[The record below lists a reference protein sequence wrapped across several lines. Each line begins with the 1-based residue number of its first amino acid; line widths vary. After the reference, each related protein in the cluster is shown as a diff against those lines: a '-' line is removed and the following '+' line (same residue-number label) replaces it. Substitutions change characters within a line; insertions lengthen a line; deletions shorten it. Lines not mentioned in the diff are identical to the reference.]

1 MTKVYGTGL
10 YDFRR
15 HRVAEY
21 PVAAEKPVE
30 SKPESLVPSSVT
42 LSEIQRDHLTKIAA
56 DNWAKT
62 ADSVPKKP
70 FSPDLVSEIYYTEL
84 TIKGGRKPVPLQRVM
99 ILEVSQY
106 LENYLWPN
114 FNPETASFEH
124 VMSMILMVNEKFRE
138 NVAAWIC
145 FYERRDMFKA
155 FLERVLRLKESLK
168 ANGATQRKG
177 SIEPWCGAGACM
189 KKWTNIST
197 IIVVF
202 KDNNSKGRSLTIA
215 EKTNYLLFMINAFQS
230 LEDDIVSEKIMRLA
244 SLECWH
250 SLSYGRF
257 QMELCLN
264 ENLIKKWRRIAKRAK
279 DAAKRGEI
287 FDPTTMVEANFLRN
301 LIEEFLKVLD
311 SEVFPWKL
319 KNVEDNDLVDGHGS
333 DDADDA
339 CVLYCER
346 FMEFLIDLLSQ
357 LPTRRFVRPLV
368 ADVAV
373 ISKCHLSALY
383 RHEKGKLFAQLVDLL
398 QYYVGFEIDDH
409 KGRQMT
415 DDEVLQAHYK
425 RLQAFQL
432 LAFKKIPKL
441 RELALANIG
450 AINRRPDLS
459 KKLSVLS
466 SEELRDLVCG
476 KLKLISKNDPWSE
489 RVDFLIEVM
498 VSFFEKQQ
506 SQKEAINALPLYP
519 NEQVMWDES
528 LVPSINYSGEGCLA
542 LPKLNLQFLTL
553 HDYLLRNF
561 NLFRLES
568 TYEIR
573 EDIQEAVPHLLP
585 YINNEGETAFR
596 GWSRMAVPIKEF
608 KIREVKQP
616 NIGEVKPSAVT
627 AEVTF
632 SISSYKAQ
640 IRSEWNALKEHD
652 VLFLLSIRPS
662 FEPLSEDEA
671 ANATVPEKLGLQ
683 YVRGCEIIEVR
694 DEDGTLMNDFTGRI
708 KRDEWKP
715 PKGELRTVTIA
726 LDTAQYHMDVSD
738 IAEKGADDVYGTFN
752 ILMRRK
758 PKENNFKAILES
770 IRDLMNETCI
780 VPDWLHDIFLGYGNP
795 SAAQWTNMPDLLET
809 VDFKDTFLDAA
820 HVKDCFPNYQ
830 VSFINSDGTDN
841 VHPCPPF
848 RVKFPKNLE
857 GKVHALP
864 GNIKS
869 SKDATSIEDD
879 HPDKVKLLVEAY
891 IPPDPGPYPQDQPKQ
906 NSVRFTPTQVGAIT
920 SGIQPGLTMVVG
932 PPGTGK
938 TDTAVQILNVLYH
951 NCPSQRTLIITHSNQ
966 ALNDVFEK
974 IMERDVPARYLLRL
988 GQGEQELATDL
999 DFSRQ
1004 GRVNAMLV
1012 RRLELLSEVEHLAR
1026 SLQLPEDVA
1035 YTCETAGYFWLL
1047 QVYSR
1052 WEQFLAACAKNQE
1065 KPSFVQDSF
1074 PFKEFFSN
1082 TPKPLFTGQSFEND
1096 MRAAKGCFRHLKTMF
1111 QELEECRAFELL
1123 KSTVDRSNYLM
1134 TKQAKIVAMTCTHA
1148 ALKRKDF
1155 LNLGFKYDNLL
1166 MEESAQILEIETFIP
1181 MLLQRQEDG
1190 YARLKRCILIGDHHQ
1205 LPPVVKNM
1213 AFQKYSHMD
1222 QSLFT
1227 RFVRL
1232 GIPYIELNAQGRARP
1247 SLARLY
1253 NWRYKDL
1260 GDLPYVREN
1269 DIFCRANAGFSYDY
1283 QLVDVPDYRG
1293 RGESAPSPW
1302 FYQNEGEAE
1311 YIVSVYMYMRLLGY
1325 PANKISILT
1334 TYNGQKLLIR
1344 DVINRRCVPY
1354 DFIGPPHKVT
1364 TVDKF
1369 QGQQNDFILLSLVR
1383 TRFVGHLR
1391 DVRRLVVAMSRAR
1404 LGLYVFC
1411 RRSLFEQCYELQ
1423 PTFQLLLQR
1432 PDHLALNLIEATPFT
1447 DRHVDDTGPA
1457 QFVSGVDEMADIV
1470 NYKMHQVYQA
1480 QVMSHQLN
1488 QLSAYPA
1495 HASMEI
1501 DTSEENGLENAET
1514 MDINLRA
1521 SVNGGDGDMV
1531 LPNGGNSND
1540 DSRELSKEMASLPCS
1555 LAFEN
1560 TSRDDSPAV
1569 ALASMFKLSTFY
1581 RCSFFGYQDK
1591 LATDSV
1597 TYREFQKQGSGASTS
1612 GRVEG
1617 YKTISELNEVRSF
1630 TITKF
1635 FPGDEWLRETSIPYA
1650 SGFMSFAHPV
1660 LSPTLCIEIEGM
1672 MLSIVVFSALV
1683 DGHLSTTFLNLLSKE
1698 MASLPCS
1705 SAFENTSRDDSPAVA
1720 LASLSDL
1727 STFYRCTFF
1736 GYQDKLTTDSATYR
1750 EFRKQGSGAS
1760 TSGRVE
1766 GYKAISELNEV
1777 RSFTITKFIPGD
1789 EWLRETSIPYAS
1801 GFMSWEARTTD
1812 SVTYREFR
1820 KQGSRAST
1828 SGRVEECKAI
1838 SELNEV
1844 RSFTITEFIPDD
1856 EWLRE
1861 IRIPYASG
1869 FMSFAHPVL
1878 CPTLC
1883 IEIEGMMLSIV
1894 VFSAL
1899 VDGHLST
1906 AFVNL
1911 VSDC

>member
-1 MTKVYGTGL
+1 MTKVYGTGV

-21 PVAAEKPVE
+21 PVDGEAPPVPEKPTE
-30 SKPESLVPSSVT
+30 SRPLSNVPSSIT
-42 LSEIQRDHLTKIAA
+42 LSEIQRDRLTRIAA
-56 DNWAKT
+56 ENWMKT
-62 ADSVPKKP
+62 ADSAPTKP
-70 FSPDLVSEIYYTEL
+70 FSPDLVKEIYSTEL
-84 TIKGGRKPVPLQRVM
+84 TVKGGRKPVPLQRVM

-106 LENYLWPN
+106 LENYLLPN

-145 FYERRDMFKA
+145 FYERKDMFKS
-155 FLERVLRLKESLK
+155 FLERVLRLKE
-168 ANGATQRKG
+168 
-177 SIEPWCGAGACM
+177 
-189 KKWTNIST
+189 
-197 IIVVF
+197 
-202 KDNNSKGRSLTIA
+202 GRSLTVS

-230 LEDDIVSEKIMRLA
+230 LEDEVVSERIMRLA

-264 ENLIKKWRRIAKRAK
+264 ENLIKKWRRIAKRARDGTK
-279 DAAKRGEI
+279 QGGT
-287 FDPTTMVEANFLRN
+287 FDPTTMLEANFLRN
-301 LIEEFLKVLD
+301 LIEEFLEVLD
-311 SEVFPWKL
+311 SEVFSSIP
-319 KNVEDNDLVDGHGS
+319 NEDNDPVAHGS
-333 DDADDA
+333 EYVNDA

-357 LPTRRFVRPLV
+357 LPTRRLVRPLV

-373 ISKCHLSALY
+373 VAKCHLSSLY
-383 RHEKGKLFAQLVDLL
+383 SHEKGKLFGQLVDLL
-398 QYYVGFEIDDH
+398 QFYEGFEINDH
-409 KGRQMT
+409 QGRQMT

-432 LAFKKIPKL
+432 LVFKKVPKL

-450 AINRRPDLS
+450 AINKRADLS

-466 SEELRDLVCG
+466 AEELRDLVCS
-476 KLKLISKNDPWSE
+476 KLKLVSKDDPWSE

-519 NEQVMWDES
+519 NEQIMWDES

-573 EDIQEAVPHLLP
+573 EDIQEAVPHLLS
-585 YINNEGETAFR
+585 YTNNEGETAFR
-596 GWSRMAVPIKEF
+596 GWSRMGVPIKEF
-608 KIREVKQP
+608 RIRDVKQP
-616 NIGEVKPSAVT
+616 KIGEVKPSAVT

-632 SISSYKAQ
+632 SVSSYKAQ
-640 IRSEWNALKEHD
+640 IRSEWNSLKEHD
-652 VLFLLSIRPS
+652 VLFLLSIRHS
-662 FEPLSEDEA
+662 FEPLSAEEA
-671 ANATVPEKLGLQ
+671 EKATVPQKLGLQ
-683 YVRGCEIIEVR
+683 YVRGCEIIEMR
-694 DEDGTLMNDFTGRI
+694 DEEGTLMNDFTGRI

-715 PKGELRTVTIA
+715 PKGELRTVTVA
-726 LDTAQYHMDVSD
+726 LDTAQYHMDVCD
-738 IAEKGADDVYGTFN
+738 IAEKGADDVYSTFN

-780 VPDWLHDIFLGYGNP
+780 VPDWLHDIFLGYGDP
-795 SAAQWTNMPDLLET
+795 SAAQWINRPDLLEKA
-809 VDFKDTFLDAA
+809 DFKDTFLDAA
-820 HVKDCFPNYQ
+820 HVKDSFPNYQ
-830 VSFINSDGTDN
+830 VHFVHSDGTDN
-841 VHPCPPF
+841 SDPCPPF
-848 RVKFPKNLE
+848 RVKFPKNPE
-857 GKVHALP
+857 GAVNFQP
-864 GNIKS
+864 GSAASTTS
-869 SKDATSIEDD
+869 SNNSNAMEDD
-879 HPDKVKLLVEAY
+879 HSDKLELVVESY
-891 IPPDPGPYPQDQPKQ
+891 VPPDPGPYPQDQPKQ
-906 NSVRFTPTQVGAIT
+906 NSVRFTSTQVGAII

-966 ALNDVFEK
+966 ALNDLFEK

-1012 RRLELLSEVEHLAR
+1012 RRLELLSEVERLAR

-1035 YTCETAGYFWLL
+1035 YTCETAGFFWLL
-1047 QVYSR
+1047 HVYSR
-1052 WEQFLAACAKNQE
+1052 WELFLAACADNKD
-1065 KPSFVQDSF
+1065 KSTFIQDRF
-1074 PFKEFFSN
+1074 PFKEFFID
-1082 TPKPLFTGQSFEND
+1082 TPNPIFSGQSFEKD

-1247 SLARLY
+1247 SLAQLY

-1260 GDLPYVREN
+1260 GDLPNVREN
-1269 DIFCRANAGFSYDY
+1269 HIFRRANAGFSFDY
-1283 QLVDVPDYRG
+1283 QLVDVPDYHG

-1311 YIVSVYMYMRLLGY
+1311 YVVSVYIYMRLLGY

-1344 DVINRRCVPY
+1344 DVISRRCVPY

-1369 QGQQNDFILLSLVR
+1369 QGQQNDFVLLSLVR

-1391 DVRRLVVAMSRAR
+1391 DVRRLIVAMSRAR

-1432 PDHLALNLIEATPFT
+1432 PDHLGLNLQEFTAFT
-1447 DRHVDDTGPA
+1447 DRHVDDTGSI
-1457 QFVSGVDEMADIV
+1457 QLISGPDEMADLV
-1470 NYKMHQVYQA
+1470 NYRMHEVYQSRVA
-1480 QVMSHQLN
+1480 SYHLN
-1488 QLSAYPA
+1488 ESW
-1495 HASMEI
+1495 
-1501 DTSEENGLENAET
+1501 SEHDNSVENGTANPNTSTGTDDVEMQAPANGDDREVDMQAP
-1514 MDINLRA
+1514 
-1521 SVNGGDGDMV
+1521 VNGDVTEMPPDGK
-1531 LPNGGNSND
+1531 PN
-1540 DSRELSKEMASLPCS
+1540 
-1555 LAFEN
+1555 
-1560 TSRDDSPAV
+1560 
-1569 ALASMFKLSTFY
+1569 
-1581 RCSFFGYQDK
+1581 
-1591 LATDSV
+1591 
-1597 TYREFQKQGSGASTS
+1597 
-1612 GRVEG
+1612 
-1617 YKTISELNEVRSF
+1617 
-1630 TITKF
+1630 
-1635 FPGDEWLRETSIPYA
+1635 
-1650 SGFMSFAHPV
+1650 
-1660 LSPTLCIEIEGM
+1660 
-1672 MLSIVVFSALV
+1672 
-1683 DGHLSTTFLNLLSKE
+1683 
-1698 MASLPCS
+1698 
-1705 SAFENTSRDDSPAVA
+1705 
-1720 LASLSDL
+1720 
-1727 STFYRCTFF
+1727 
-1736 GYQDKLTTDSATYR
+1736 DSA
-1750 EFRKQGSGAS
+1750 
-1760 TSGRVE
+1760 
-1766 GYKAISELNEV
+1766 
-1777 RSFTITKFIPGD
+1777 
-1789 EWLRETSIPYAS
+1789 
-1801 GFMSWEARTTD
+1801 
-1812 SVTYREFR
+1812 
-1820 KQGSRAST
+1820 
-1828 SGRVEECKAI
+1828 
-1838 SELNEV
+1838 
-1844 RSFTITEFIPDD
+1844 
-1856 EWLRE
+1856 
-1861 IRIPYASG
+1861 
-1869 FMSFAHPVL
+1869 
-1878 CPTLC
+1878 
-1883 IEIEGMMLSIV
+1883 
-1894 VFSAL
+1894 
-1899 VDGHLST
+1899 
-1906 AFVNL
+1906 
-1911 VSDC
+1911 

>member
-1 MTKVYGTGL
+1 MTKIYGTGV

-15 HRVAEY
+15 HRVAEN
-21 PVAAEKPVE
+21 PVAAEALPLPDKPVE
-30 SKPESLVPSSVT
+30 SKPGSSVPNSIT
-42 LSEIQRDHLTKIAA
+42 LNEIQRDRLTKIAVE
-56 DNWAKT
+56 NWAKT
-62 ADSVPKKP
+62 AGSGPKKP
-70 FSPDLVSEIYYTEL
+70 FSPDLVNEIYYTEL
-84 TIKGGRKPVPLQRVM
+84 TVKGGRKPVPLQRVM

-114 FNPETASFEH
+114 FSPETASLEH

-138 NVAAWIC
+138 NVAAWVC
-145 FYERRDMFKA
+145 FYDRKDMFKA
-155 FLERVLRLKESLK
+155 FLERVLRLKE
-168 ANGATQRKG
+168 
-177 SIEPWCGAGACM
+177 
-189 KKWTNIST
+189 
-197 IIVVF
+197 
-202 KDNNSKGRSLTIA
+202 GRSLTIA
-215 EKTNYLLFMINAFQS
+215 EKTNYLLFMINVFQS
-230 LEDDIVSEKIMRLA
+230 LEDEIVSERIMRLA

-257 QMELCLN
+257 Q
-264 ENLIKKWRRIAKRAK
+264 
-279 DAAKRGEI
+279 
-287 FDPTTMVEANFLRN
+287 
-301 LIEEFLKVLD
+301 VLD
-311 SEVFPWKL
+311 SEVFSCKQ
-319 KNVEDNDLVDGHGS
+319 KSDEDNDLVDVHGS
-333 DDADDA
+333 EVVNDA

-357 LPTRRFVRPLV
+357 LPTRRLVRPLV

-373 ISKCHLSALY
+373 VSKCHLSALY

-398 QYYVGFEIDDH
+398 QYYEGFEIDDH
-409 KGRQMT
+409 QGRQMT

-432 LAFKKIPKL
+432 FAFKKVPKL

-450 AINRRPDLS
+450 AINRRADLA
-459 KKLSVLS
+459 KKLSILS
-466 SEELRDLVCG
+466 PQELRDLVCT
-476 KLKLISKNDPWSE
+476 KLKLVSKDDPWSE
-489 RVDFLIEVM
+489 RVDFLIEVV

-519 NEQVMWDES
+519 NEQIMWDES

-627 AEVTF
+627 AE
-632 SISSYKAQ
+632 
-640 IRSEWNALKEHD
+640 
-652 VLFLLSIRPS
+652 
-662 FEPLSEDEA
+662 
-671 ANATVPEKLGLQ
+671 KLGLQ
-683 YVRGCEIIEVR
+683 YVRGCEIIEIR
-694 DEDGTLMNDFTGRI
+694 DEEGTLMNDFTGRI

-738 IAEKGADDVYGTFN
+738 IAEKGADDVYSTFN

-795 SAAQWTNMPDLLET
+795 SAAQWTNMPDLLEK
-809 VDFKDTFLDAA
+809 VDFKDTFLDAD
-820 HVKDCFPNYQ
+820 HVKESFPNYQ
-830 VSFINSDGTDN
+830 VRFINSDGTDN

-848 RVKFPKNLE
+848 RIKFPTNLE
-857 GKVHALP
+857 GKVHALL
-864 GNIKS
+864 GNETSEKS
-869 SKDATSIEDD
+869 SKDASFMEDD
-879 HPDKVKLLVEAY
+879 HSDKVELLVEAY

-906 NSVRFTPTQVGAIT
+906 NSVRFTPTQVGAII

-966 ALNDVFEK
+966 ALNDLFEK

-1012 RRLELLSEVEHLAR
+1012 RRLELLSEVERLAS

-1047 QVYSR
+1047 HVYSR
-1052 WEQFLAACAKNQE
+1052 WELFLAACAENE
-1065 KPSFVQDSF
+1065 DKPTYIQDRF

-1082 TPKPLFTGQSFEND
+1082 TPKPIFTGQSFEKD
-1096 MRAAKGCFRHLKTMF
+1096 MRAAKGCFQHLKTMF
-1111 QELEECRAFELL
+1111 KELEECRAFELL
-1123 KSTVDRSNYLM
+1123 KSTVERSNYLM

-1155 LNLGFKYDNLL
+1155 LHLGFKYDNLL

-1260 GDLPYVREN
+1260 GDLRSVLVN
-1269 DIFCRANAGFSYDY
+1269 DVFHRANAGFSYDY
-1283 QLVDVPDYRG
+1283 QLVDVPDYHG

-1311 YIVSVYMYMRLLGY
+1311 YLVSVYMYMRLLGY

-1383 TRFVGHLR
+1383 SRFVGHLR

-1432 PDHLALNLIEATPFT
+1432 PDHLALNLTEVTAFT
-1447 DRHVDDTGPA
+1447 DRHVEDTGPV
-1457 QFVSGVDEMADIV
+1457 QLVSGVEEMANIV
-1470 NYKMHQVYQA
+1470 NYKMHLVYQA
-1480 QVMSHQLN
+1480 RAMSHQLN
-1488 QLSAYPA
+1488 QFSAYSGQV
-1495 HASMEI
+1495 SMET
-1501 DTSEENGLENAET
+1501 DTSEENGIGNGETSVNA
-1514 MDINLRA
+1514 MDIDLRA
-1521 SVNGGDGDMV
+1521 SANGGDDMDV
-1531 LPNGGNSND
+1531 MLPDGKSND
-1540 DSRELSKEMASLPCS
+1540 SANIDAS
-1555 LAFEN
+1555 
-1560 TSRDDSPAV
+1560 
-1569 ALASMFKLSTFY
+1569 
-1581 RCSFFGYQDK
+1581 
-1591 LATDSV
+1591 
-1597 TYREFQKQGSGASTS
+1597 
-1612 GRVEG
+1612 
-1617 YKTISELNEVRSF
+1617 
-1630 TITKF
+1630 
-1635 FPGDEWLRETSIPYA
+1635 
-1650 SGFMSFAHPV
+1650 
-1660 LSPTLCIEIEGM
+1660 
-1672 MLSIVVFSALV
+1672 
-1683 DGHLSTTFLNLLSKE
+1683 
-1698 MASLPCS
+1698 
-1705 SAFENTSRDDSPAVA
+1705 
-1720 LASLSDL
+1720 
-1727 STFYRCTFF
+1727 
-1736 GYQDKLTTDSATYR
+1736 
-1750 EFRKQGSGAS
+1750 
-1760 TSGRVE
+1760 
-1766 GYKAISELNEV
+1766 
-1777 RSFTITKFIPGD
+1777 
-1789 EWLRETSIPYAS
+1789 
-1801 GFMSWEARTTD
+1801 
-1812 SVTYREFR
+1812 
-1820 KQGSRAST
+1820 
-1828 SGRVEECKAI
+1828 VEE
-1838 SELNEV
+1838 
-1844 RSFTITEFIPDD
+1844 D
-1856 EWLRE
+1856 EK
-1861 IRIPYASG
+1861 
-1869 FMSFAHPVL
+1869 V
-1878 CPTLC
+1878 
-1883 IEIEGMMLSIV
+1883 
-1894 VFSAL
+1894 
-1899 VDGHLST
+1899 
-1906 AFVNL
+1906 
-1911 VSDC
+1911 

>member
-1 MTKVYGTGL
+1 MTKIYGTGV

-15 HRVAEY
+15 PRVAEY
-21 PVAAEKPVE
+21 PLPADAPPLREKPVE
-30 SKPESLVPSSVT
+30 SKPGSVVPTSIT
-42 LSEIQRDHLTKIAA
+42 LSEIQRDRLTKIAA
-56 DNWAKT
+56 ENWAKT
-62 ADSVPKKP
+62 AGSGSKKP
-70 FSPDLVSEIYYTEL
+70 FSPELVNEIYYTEL
-84 TIKGGRKPVPLQRVM
+84 TVKGGRKPMPLQRVM

-114 FNPETASFEH
+114 FSPETASFEH

-145 FYERRDMFKA
+145 FYNRKDMFKA
-155 FLERVLRLKESLK
+155 FLDRVLCLKEGKKS
-168 ANGATQRKG
+168 NY
-177 SIEPWCGAGACM
+177 CGEDELSAFYDQCLPALVE
-189 KKWTNIST
+189 KWMNCGDGVGEWS
-197 IIVVF
+197 
-202 KDNNSKGRSLTIA
+202 
-215 EKTNYLLFMINAFQS
+215 EKCVKS
-230 LEDDIVSEKIMRLA
+230 LEDEIVSERIMRLA

-250 SLSYGRF
+250 SLAYGRF

-279 DAAKRGEI
+279 DVTKCGEECER
-287 FDPTTMVEANFLRN
+287 TTMVESNFLRN
-301 LIEEFLKVLD
+301 LIEEFLEILD
-311 SEVFPWKL
+311 SEVFSSKHKTP
-319 KNVEDNDLVDGHGS
+319 EDNNRVDVHGPE
-333 DDADDA
+333 AVDDA
-339 CVLYCER
+339 CLLYCER
-346 FMEFLIDLLSQ
+346 FIEFLIDLLSQ
-357 LPTRRFVRPLV
+357 LPTRRLVRPLV

-373 ISKCHLSALY
+373 VSKCHLSALY
-383 RHEKGKLFAQLVDLL
+383 RHEKGKLFVQLVDLL
-398 QYYVGFEIDDH
+398 QYYEGFEIDDH
-409 KGRQMT
+409 QGRQMT

-432 LAFKKIPKL
+432 FAFKKIPKL
-441 RELALANIG
+441 QELALSNIG
-450 AINRRPDLS
+450 AINRRTDLV

-466 SEELRDLVCG
+466 PEELRDLVCK
-476 KLKLISKNDPWSE
+476 KLKLVSKNDPWSE
-489 RVDFLIEVM
+489 RVDFLIEVV
-498 VSFFEKQQ
+498 VSFLEKQQ
-506 SQKEAINALPLYP
+506 SQKESINALPLYP
-519 NEQVMWDES
+519 NEQIMWDES

-585 YINNEGETAFR
+585 HINNEGETAFR

-616 NIGEVKPSAVT
+616 NIGEVKPSTVT
-627 AEVTF
+627 AEATF

-652 VLFLLSIRPS
+652 VLFLLSIHPS
-662 FEPLSEDEA
+662 FEPLSAEEA
-671 ANATVPEKLGLQ
+671 ARATVPKKLGLQ
-683 YVRGCEIIEVR
+683 YVRGCEIIEIR
-694 DEDGTLMNDFTGRI
+694 DEEGTLMNDFTGRI

-726 LDTAQYHMDVSD
+726 LDTAQYHMDVCD
-738 IAEKGADDVYGTFN
+738 IAEKGADDVYNTFN

-809 VDFKDTFLDAA
+809 VDFKDTFLDVD
-820 HVKDCFPNYQ
+820 HVKESFPNYQ
-830 VSFINSDGTDN
+830 LHFVNSDGTDN
-841 VHPCPPF
+841 LDPRPPF
-848 RVKFPKNLE
+848 RIKFPKDLE

-864 GNIKS
+864 CS
-869 SKDATSIEDD
+869 ETSTDFLKDVGAADD
-879 HPDKVKLLVEAY
+879 NNSDIMELVVEAY
-891 IPPDPGPYPQDQPKQ
+891 VPPDPGPYPQDQPKQ
-906 NSVRFTPTQVGAIT
+906 NSVRFTPTQVEAII

-966 ALNDVFEK
+966 ALNDLFEK

-1012 RRLELLSEVEHLAR
+1012 RRLELLGQVERLAR

-1047 QVYSR
+1047 HVYSR
-1052 WEQFLAACAKNQE
+1052 WEQFLAACAENQD
-1065 KPSFVQDSF
+1065 KPTFVQDRF

-1082 TPKPLFTGQSFEND
+1082 SLQPIFTGQSFEKD
-1096 MRAAKGCFRHLKTMF
+1096 MHAAKGCFQHLKTMF
-1111 QELEECRAFELL
+1111 KELEECRAFELL
-1123 KSTVDRSNYLM
+1123 KSTIDRSNYLM

-1155 LNLGFKYDNLL
+1155 LHLGFKYDNLL

-1232 GIPYIELNAQGRARP
+1232 GIPYIELNAQGRARS
-1247 SLARLY
+1247 SLAKLY

-1260 GDLPYVREN
+1260 GDLSYVREN
-1269 DIFCRANAGFSYDY
+1269 DVFCRANAGFCFDY
-1283 QLVDVPDYRG
+1283 QLVDVPDYHG
-1293 RGESAPSPW
+1293 RGETAPSPW

-1354 DFIGPPHKVT
+1354 DFIGSPHKPVT

-1383 TRFVGHLR
+1383 SRFVGHLR

-1423 PTFQLLLQR
+1423 PTFQRLLQR
-1432 PDHLALNLIEATPFT
+1432 PDHLALNLSEVTAYT
-1447 DRHVDDTGPA
+1447 DRHVKDTGPL
-1457 QFVSGVDEMADIV
+1457 QFVSGVEEMANLV
-1470 NYKMHQVYQA
+1470 NYKMHLVYQLFLA
-1480 QVMSHQLN
+1480 LGTSNHGRVTFHDARAMSHPIN
-1488 QLSAYPA
+1488 QFSAGQV
-1495 HASMEI
+1495 SVET
-1501 DTSEENGLENAET
+1501 DTVEEN
-1514 MDINLRA
+1514 
-1521 SVNGGDGDMV
+1521 VV
-1531 LPNGGNSND
+1531 GN
-1540 DSRELSKEMASLPCS
+1540 
-1555 LAFEN
+1555 
-1560 TSRDDSPAV
+1560 
-1569 ALASMFKLSTFY
+1569 
-1581 RCSFFGYQDK
+1581 
-1591 LATDSV
+1591 
-1597 TYREFQKQGSGASTS
+1597 
-1612 GRVEG
+1612 
-1617 YKTISELNEVRSF
+1617 
-1630 TITKF
+1630 
-1635 FPGDEWLRETSIPYA
+1635 RETSVHAMNIDMQDSADGGGTNTVPSNDSMHVDA
-1650 SGFMSFAHPV
+1650 S
-1660 LSPTLCIEIEGM
+1660 E
-1672 MLSIVVFSALV
+1672 
-1683 DGHLSTTFLNLLSKE
+1683 DGH
-1698 MASLPCS
+1698 
-1705 SAFENTSRDDSPAVA
+1705 V
-1720 LASLSDL
+1720 
-1727 STFYRCTFF
+1727 
-1736 GYQDKLTTDSATYR
+1736 
-1750 EFRKQGSGAS
+1750 
-1760 TSGRVE
+1760 
-1766 GYKAISELNEV
+1766 
-1777 RSFTITKFIPGD
+1777 
-1789 EWLRETSIPYAS
+1789 
-1801 GFMSWEARTTD
+1801 
-1812 SVTYREFR
+1812 
-1820 KQGSRAST
+1820 
-1828 SGRVEECKAI
+1828 
-1838 SELNEV
+1838 
-1844 RSFTITEFIPDD
+1844 
-1856 EWLRE
+1856 
-1861 IRIPYASG
+1861 
-1869 FMSFAHPVL
+1869 
-1878 CPTLC
+1878 
-1883 IEIEGMMLSIV
+1883 
-1894 VFSAL
+1894 
-1899 VDGHLST
+1899 
-1906 AFVNL
+1906 
-1911 VSDC
+1911 

>member
-1 MTKVYGTGL
+1 MTKVYGIGP

-21 PVAAEKPVE
+21 PVEGQSQQPAVSAIPDKP
-30 SKPESLVPSSVT
+30 PESNPLSNVPSSIT
-42 LSEIQRDHLTKIAA
+42 LSEIQRDRLTKIAA
-56 DNWAKT
+56 ENWSKT
-62 ADSVPKKP
+62 TDSAAKKP
-70 FSPDLVSEIYYTEL
+70 FDADLVNEIYYTEL
-84 TIKGGRKPVPLQRVM
+84 TVKGGRKPVPLQRVM

-114 FNPETASFEH
+114 FNPESSTFEH

-138 NVAAWIC
+138 NVAAWLC
-145 FYERRDMFKA
+145 FHDQKDKFKA
-155 FLERVLRLKESLK
+155 FLERVISLKE
-168 ANGATQRKG
+168 
-177 SIEPWCGAGACM
+177 
-189 KKWTNIST
+189 
-197 IIVVF
+197 
-202 KDNNSKGRSLTIA
+202 GRSLSIA

-230 LEDDIVSEKIMRLA
+230 LEDEIVSKKILRLA
-244 SLECWH
+244 GLQCWH
-250 SLSYGRF
+250 CLSYGRF
-257 QMELCLN
+257 QMELCMN
-264 ENLIKKWRRIAKRAK
+264 PDLIKKWKKIAKRAK
-279 DAAKRGEI
+279 EAANRGEP
-287 FDPTTMVEANFLRN
+287 FDPSNMLEAKFLRN
-301 LIEEFLKVLD
+301 LIEEFLQVLD
-311 SEVFPWKL
+311 SEVFPSMEHSET
-319 KNVEDNDLVDGHGS
+319 EDRFIDAS
-333 DDADDA
+333 DFAAVHDA

-357 LPTRRFVRPLV
+357 LPTRRYIRPLV

-373 ISKCHLSALY
+373 VAKCHLSALY
-383 RHEKGKLFAQLVDLL
+383 KHEKGKLFAQLVDLL
-398 QYYVGFEIDDH
+398 QFYETFEIDDH
-409 KGRQMT
+409 LGRQMT
-415 DDEVLQAHYK
+415 DDEVLLAHYD
-425 RLQAFQL
+425 RFQSFQL
-432 LAFKKIPKL
+432 FAFNKIPKL

-450 AINRRPDLS
+450 AINRRADLS
-459 KKLSVLS
+459 KKLSVLCP
-466 SEELRDLVCG
+466 EELRDLVCQ
-476 KLKLISKNDPWSE
+476 KLKLISKDDPWSE

-498 VSFFEKQQ
+498 VSFFERQQ

-519 NEQVMWDES
+519 NEHIMWDES
-528 LVPSINYSGEGCLA
+528 LVPSINYTGEGCLA

-573 EDIQEAVPHLLP
+573 EDIQEAIPHLLA
-585 YINNEGETAFR
+585 YINNEGEPAFR
-596 GWSRMAVPIKEF
+596 GWSRMAVPFKEF
-608 KIREVKQP
+608 KITEVKLP
-616 NIGEVKPSAVT
+616 NIGEVKPASVT

-632 SISSYKAQ
+632 SIASYKAQ

-662 FEPLSEDEA
+662 FEPLSAEEA
-671 ANATVPEKLGLQ
+671 AKATVPQRLGLQ
-683 YVRGCEIIEVR
+683 YVRGCEIIEIR
-694 DEDGTLMNDFTGRI
+694 DEEGTLMNDFTGRI

-715 PKGELRTVTIA
+715 PKGDLRTVTLA

-738 IAEKGADDVYGTFN
+738 IAEKGAEDIYSTFN

-795 SAAQWTNMPDLLET
+795 SAAQWTNMPDLLEV
-809 VDFKDTFLDAA
+809 VDFKDTFLDAD
-820 HVKDCFPNYQ
+820 HVRESFSDYQ
-830 VSFINSDGTDN
+830 ISFVNSDGTEN
-841 VHPCPPF
+841 LQPSPPF
-848 RVKFPKNLE
+848 RIRFPRNLK
-857 GKVHALP
+857 GNAHAVP
-864 GNIKS
+864 GNVKS
-869 SKDATSIEDD
+869 IAASADAANMEGVHSEKEELI
-879 HPDKVKLLVEAY
+879 VEAY

-906 NSVRFTPTQVGAIT
+906 NSVRFTSTQIGAII

-966 ALNDVFEK
+966 ALNDLFEK

-1012 RRLELLSEVEHLAR
+1012 RRLELLSEVERLAR
-1026 SLQLPEDVA
+1026 SLQLPEDVG

-1047 QVYSR
+1047 HVYSR
-1052 WEQFLAACAKNQE
+1052 WEQFLAASAENQH
-1065 KPSFVQDSF
+1065 KPTFVQDRF

-1082 TPKPLFTGQSFEND
+1082 APLPLFTGESFDKD
-1096 MRAAKGCFRHLKTMF
+1096 MRTAKGCFRHLKTMF

-1155 LNLGFKYDNLL
+1155 LQLGFKYDNLL

-1253 NWRYKDL
+1253 NWRYRDL
-1260 GDLPYVREN
+1260 GDLPYVKEN
-1269 DIFCRANAGFSYDY
+1269 AIFLKANAGFSYDY
-1283 QLVDVPDYRG
+1283 QLIDVPDYHG
-1293 RGESAPSPW
+1293 RGETAPSPW

-1311 YIVSVYMYMRLLGY
+1311 YLVSVYIYMRLLGY

-1354 DFIGPPHKVT
+1354 DFIGPPHKVA

-1432 PDHLALNLIEATPFT
+1432 PDCLGLNIHEVTSFT
-1447 DRHVDDTGPA
+1447 DRHVDETGEI
-1457 QFVSGVDEMADIV
+1457 QLVSGLDEMANIV
-1470 NYKMHQVYQA
+1470 NFKMHQVYQA
-1480 QVMSHQLN
+1480 RAMSYHQFN
-1488 QLSAYPA
+1488 QISAYAEPA
-1495 HASMEI
+1495 PEENDPTQEYNAMDIDGPAPENGANEETPPEI
-1501 DTSEENGLENAET
+1501 GASEEKPPENGANMGTPPENGANEEKPPESGANEETPPENGANKEAPPEIGNKEKQHENDANEETPPESKLDGPTSAE
-1514 MDINLRA
+1514 A
-1521 SVNGGDGDMV
+1521 SANEIGSSNGG
-1531 LPNGGNSND
+1531 
-1540 DSRELSKEMASLPCS
+1540 
-1555 LAFEN
+1555 
-1560 TSRDDSPAV
+1560 
-1569 ALASMFKLSTFY
+1569 
-1581 RCSFFGYQDK
+1581 
-1591 LATDSV
+1591 
-1597 TYREFQKQGSGASTS
+1597 
-1612 GRVEG
+1612 
-1617 YKTISELNEVRSF
+1617 
-1630 TITKF
+1630 
-1635 FPGDEWLRETSIPYA
+1635 
-1650 SGFMSFAHPV
+1650 
-1660 LSPTLCIEIEGM
+1660 
-1672 MLSIVVFSALV
+1672 V
-1683 DGHLSTTFLNLLSKE
+1683 DGEDKKDGS
-1698 MASLPCS
+1698 
-1705 SAFENTSRDDSPAVA
+1705 DVA
-1720 LASLSDL
+1720 TGGGL
-1727 STFYRCTFF
+1727 
-1736 GYQDKLTTDSATYR
+1736 
-1750 EFRKQGSGAS
+1750 
-1760 TSGRVE
+1760 
-1766 GYKAISELNEV
+1766 I
-1777 RSFTITKFIPGD
+1777 
-1789 EWLRETSIPYAS
+1789 
-1801 GFMSWEARTTD
+1801 
-1812 SVTYREFR
+1812 
-1820 KQGSRAST
+1820 
-1828 SGRVEECKAI
+1828 
-1838 SELNEV
+1838 
-1844 RSFTITEFIPDD
+1844 
-1856 EWLRE
+1856 
-1861 IRIPYASG
+1861 
-1869 FMSFAHPVL
+1869 
-1878 CPTLC
+1878 
-1883 IEIEGMMLSIV
+1883 
-1894 VFSAL
+1894 
-1899 VDGHLST
+1899 
-1906 AFVNL
+1906 
-1911 VSDC
+1911 